1 MGFLPRIEPHDCRLP
16 VSGTISELKTDRK
29 QKKSIAIFK
38 KKQRRHG
45 DIDMHL
51 KEKIKEKNTVFG
63 NNEVLR
69 VMSIIRV
76 VYNMSHS
83 P

>member
-1 MGFLPRIEPHDCRLP
+1 
-16 VSGTISELKTDRK
+16 
-29 QKKSIAIFK
+29 
-38 KKQRRHG
+38 
-45 DIDMHL
+45 MHL